1 MFCDGKCKK
10 GNKKCG
16 LLTEIIMENQKD
28 GTVKNEE
35 MCVLQAT
42 LHSSLR
48 VESQLTGLHAAENS
62 TRNEVAANLEKIKKV
77 IGTGLIG
84 MIKSAEKRN
93 ELTEPGPTDIN

>member
-16 LLTEIIMENQKD
+16 LLTEIIMENKKD

-35 MCVLQAT
+35 MCVQQAR

-48 VESQLTGLHAAENS
+48 VEGLLEGLHAAQNS
-62 TRNEVAANLEKIKKV
+62 TRNELVKELRSNQNNQIVLSPLKMLKKS
-77 IGTGLIG
+77 G
-84 MIKSAEKRN
+84 R
-93 ELTEPGPTDIN
+93 

>member
-16 LLTEIIMENQKD
+16 LLTEIIFENKKD

-35 MCVLQAT
+35 MCVQQAQ

-48 VESQLTGLHAAENS
+48 IEGLLEGLHAAENS
-62 TRNEVAANLEKIKKV
+62 TRNEVAAGLNNIKDV
-77 IGTGLIG
+77 VGTGIIG
-84 MIKSAEKRN
+84 MIKSAENRDGGKLKLSN
-93 ELTEPGPTDIN
+93 